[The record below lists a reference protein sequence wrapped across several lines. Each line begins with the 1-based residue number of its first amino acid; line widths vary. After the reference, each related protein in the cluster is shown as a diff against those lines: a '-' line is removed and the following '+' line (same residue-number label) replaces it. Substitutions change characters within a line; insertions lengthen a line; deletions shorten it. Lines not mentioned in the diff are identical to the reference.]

1 MDSRTIS
8 RRETLGTLGATGM
21 LALAGCVGEDDDG
34 DDGSTDT
41 NGTTDDDAFDGLRIG
56 VLGALTGD
64 NGPEFG
70 LMGITGFLSG
80 LAYKA
85 DDDPLTHPALEYT
98 DNGLTAASTIEPPEA
113 IHGEVME
120 YTVND
125 VDMELHFRDS
135 ADDPDTADEQAVDLV
150 GNENVDVLFGL
161 SNSDSLLRVITNVI
175 PVDDTPLFV
184 GQATTSD
191 ATADAQRCDRRVFRA
206 TETSAMSARAGSA
219 YIVDNPDIERVALY
233 GADYSFGRSVIEHY
247 RTALEDA
254 GIEIVTADE
263 DIDEIV
269 SQGFADWEEKLQ
281 TEVVDADADAI
292 VYGFTAQTGVPF
304 FRDYASLV
312 PGLAEPLQVIG
323 DLPPRISTNELGE
336 SFEVLIEQQL
346 GEGDID
352 PVILETIL
360 NTFGFG
366 PLTARYMWNQY
377 DNPINDAFVEMHTEA
392 YNVVPDLFTSSAF
405 TSASAIVQ
413 ALEESGEV
421 SSDAIL
427 EETYGMTVEAT
438 PKGEGEYVFQEA
450 NNQAT
455 SPITVTDLTGN
466 IHGEEGTE
474 AYWPPIIR
482 AGTEDELAEGGDWM
496 RVEKEETAL
505 QADEVTCDLDAEF

>member
-8 RRETLGTLGATGM
+8 RRETIGTLGATGM
-21 LALAGCVGEDDDG
+21 LALAGCVGG
-34 DDGSTDT
+34 DDNGDDSTDA
-41 NGTTDDDAFDGLRIG
+41 NGTTDDDDFDGLRVG

-85 DDDPLTHPALEYT
+85 DDNPLTHPALEYT
-98 DNGLTAASTIEPPEA
+98 EDGLTEASTVEPPEA
-113 IHGEVME
+113 IHGEVMD
-120 YTVND
+120 YTVGD
-125 VDMELHFRDS
+125 IDMELHFRDS
-135 ADDPDTADEQAVDLV
+135 ADNPDTADEQAVDLV

-191 ATADAQRCDRRVFRA
+191 ATALAERCDRRVFRA

-233 GADYSFGRSVIEHY
+233 GADYSFGRSVIGHY
-247 RTALEDA
+247 RTALEEA
-254 GIEIVTADE
+254 GVDIVTADD

-269 SQGFADWEEKLQ
+269 SQGFSDWEEKLQ
-281 TEVVDADADAI
+281 AEVIEADADAI

-304 FRDYASLV
+304 FRDYAGLV

-352 PVILETIL
+352 PAILETIL
-360 NTFGFG
+360 DTFGFG

-377 DNPINDAFVEMHTEA
+377 ENPINEAFVEMHTDA

-413 ALEESGEV
+413 ALEEAGEV

-427 EETYGMTVEAT
+427 EGVYGMEVADT
-438 PKGEGEYVFQEA
+438 PKGEGEYEFLEA
-450 NNQAT
+450 TNQAR

-466 IHGEEGTE
+466 IQGEDGTE
-474 AYWPPIIR
+474 EYWPPIIR
-482 AGTEDELAEGGDWM
+482 AGTESELADGGEWM
-496 RVEKEETAL
+496 RIEKEETAL
-505 QADEVTCDLDAEF
+505 PPEQVTCDLDADF

>member
-21 LALAGCVGEDDDG
+21 LALAGCVGGDDDG
-34 DDGSTDT
+34 DDTGES
-41 NGTTDDDAFDGLRIG
+41 GTTDDAEFDGLRIG

-98 DNGLTAASTIEPPEA
+98 EDGLTDASTVQPPEA

-120 YTVND
+120 YTVGD

-135 ADDPDTADEQAVDLV
+135 ADNPDTADEQAVDLV

-161 SNSDSLLRVITNVI
+161 SNSDSLLRVITNVV

-191 ATADAQRCDRRVFRA
+191 ATAEADRCDRRVFRA

-219 YIVDNPDIERVALY
+219 YIVDSPDIERVALY
-233 GADYSFGRSVIEHY
+233 GADYSFGRSVIEQY
-247 RTALEDA
+247 RTALTEA
-254 GIEIVTADE
+254 GVEIVTAGD

-269 SQGFADWEEKLQ
+269 SQGFTDWEEKIQ
-281 TEVVDADADAI
+281 SEVVAADADAI

-312 PGLAEPLQVIG
+312 PELAEPLQVIG

-336 SFEVLIEQQL
+336 SFEVLIQEQL
-346 GEGDID
+346 GTADID
-352 PVILETIL
+352 PDDLELIL
-360 NTFGFG
+360 NLFGFG

-377 DNPINDAFVEMHTEA
+377 DNPINETFVEMHTDA

-413 ALEESGEV
+413 ALDEVGEV

-427 EETYGMTVEAT
+427 EGVYGMTVEET
-438 PKGEGEYVFQEA
+438 PKGEGEYEFLEA

-455 SPITVTDLTGN
+455 SPITVTGLTGN
-466 IHGEEGTE
+466 IQGTE
-474 AYWPPIIR
+474 RAEEHWPPIIR
-482 AGTEDELAEGGDWM
+482 AGSEDELADRGDWM
-496 RVEKEETAL
+496 RIEKEQTAL
-505 QADEVTCDLDAEF
+505 RPNEVSCDLDAEF